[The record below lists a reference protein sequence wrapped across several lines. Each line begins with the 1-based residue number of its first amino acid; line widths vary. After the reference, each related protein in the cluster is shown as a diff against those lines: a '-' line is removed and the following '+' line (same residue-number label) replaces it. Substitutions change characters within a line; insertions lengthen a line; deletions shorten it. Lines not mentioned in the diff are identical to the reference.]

1 MGRDFGDLLGLPQ
14 ALPGMPLSPLVPGW
28 AELRAAERAAGF
40 RHAADALLPPGG
52 TPGGYFLVLDGLR
65 VPGRGGRRRHVDRA
79 LLAEVRDARLRAG
92 APEPVRSLFARYDA
106 ALAEHPMA
114 LRRVVLY
121 QLLQLLRDAPRG
133 PGPDAATALGVD
145 PAEAAALAHAAR
157 RAARTT
163 PAARAAAETL
173 VDVWRAGNTRRA
185 HTLTRQLPAPAGDQR
200 LAHLVARIDS
210 RARRT
215 DALLREAHA
224 LERRMATDAAADH
237 YLRAV
242 RTAEDDTDALHGL
255 LRTCRPT
262 GLRTEVR
269 QDGVRL
275 RWPADPVGPADPASP
290 DGAADRTWRLLRGT
304 VGRDEWTE
312 VTATPT
318 PTSGGDVVD
327 AAAPLGERLRY
338 AALPLD
344 GDRVA
349 GRPLVSAEVLAAPE
363 VSDVTLTDGRARV
376 DARWRTPPGARR
388 VTVVRT
394 GPAPAATDVPAGP
407 HGFTDQGL
415 PPGEHRYRI
424 HCVYRTAAGREVR
437 SPGVTA
443 HRTVHPWP
451 DPVTGLT
458 VRQGGT
464 PGVLSVDWTGGARG
478 QVRLLDWPG
487 TPPTPGEDL
496 RTPAADLPAELAWP
510 PCGAPR
516 AGGAEYRPPTGAT
529 TRVTAVTVLGDRAV
543 AGPSVRVDVP
553 EGVPELTARRVEPTR
568 ARLTFDWP
576 RATDRVRVR
585 WWQAD
590 GTHERRLTR
599 STYLREGL
607 HLDITRAAAHF
618 RVEPLAVADAD
629 VVLPPASAETGLPA
643 DVAVS
648 YAVDRPG
655 FLTGRRRRVT
665 VRAATPEPVGESH
678 EGALEMPEFVLVA
691 RAGDAPRRAPDPPR
705 TVRDGIPVLRLS
717 GAELLAGPVRR
728 DIDAAVA
735 DAGVRRPY
743 TLRAFLT
750 GPHAHAVR
758 LEEPPHKDLVVR

>member
-1 MGRDFGDLLGLPQ
+1 
-14 ALPGMPLSPLVPGW
+14 MPLSPLVPGW
-28 AELRAAERAAGF
+28 AELRTAERAAGF
-40 RHAADALLPPGG
+40 RHAADALLPPGSTSG
-52 TPGGYFLVLDGLR
+52 TPGAYFQVLDGLR

-79 LLAEVRDARLRAG
+79 LLAEVRDAALRAG
-92 APEPVRSLFARYDA
+92 APEPVRALFARYDA
-106 ALAEHPMA
+106 ALAEHPMG

-121 QLLQLLRDAPRG
+121 QLLHLLRDTPGG
-133 PGPDAATALGVD
+133 PSAAAATALGVD

-163 PAARAAAETL
+163 PAACTAAETL
-173 VDVWRAGNTRRA
+173 IDVWRAGHTRRA
-185 HTLTRQLPAPAGDQR
+185 HALTRQLPAAAPAPAGDQR
-200 LAHLVARIDS
+200 LAHLVTRVAS

-215 DALLREAHA
+215 DALLQEAHA
-224 LERRMATDAAADH
+224 LERRVATDAAAEH
-237 YLRAV
+237 YLRAL

-262 GLRTEVR
+262 VLRAEVR

-275 RWPADPVGPADPASP
+275 RWPTDPQQPP
-290 DGAADRTWRLLRGT
+290 DRRTWRLLRGAA
-304 VGRDEWTE
+304 GGDEWTE
-312 VTATPT
+312 VTTVPAPT
-318 PTSGGDVVD
+318 GGGDIVD
-327 AAAPLGERLRY
+327 EAAPLGERVRY

-344 GDRVA
+344 GGRIA
-349 GRPLVSAEVLAAPE
+349 GRALVSAEVLVAPE

-376 DARWRTPPGARR
+376 DGQWRTPPGTHR
-388 VTVVRT
+388 VTVLRT
-394 GPAPAATDVPAGP
+394 GPDPAATDVPAGP
-407 HGFTDQGL
+407 HGFTDEGL

-437 SPGVTA
+437 SPGVAA

-458 VRQGGT
+458 VRQGDT
-464 PGVLSVDWTGGARG
+464 PGVLNVDWTGGARG

-487 TPPTPGEDL
+487 PPPAPGEDL
-496 RTPAADLPAELAWP
+496 RTPAAELPPEPAWP

-516 AGGAEYRPPTGAT
+516 AGSAAYRPPAGAT
-529 TRVTAVTVLGDRAV
+529 TRLTAVTVLGDRAV

-576 RATDRVRVR
+576 RATDRVLVR
-585 WWQAD
+585 WWQSGQA
-590 GTHERRLTR
+590 HERRLTR
-599 STYLREGL
+599 SAYLREGL
-607 HLDITRAAAHF
+607 HLAVTRAAARF

-629 VVLPPASAETGLPA
+629 VVVPPAAAETALPA
-643 DVAVS
+643 DVAIS
-648 YAVDRPG
+648 YALDRPG
-655 FLTGRRRRVT
+655 FLTARRRRVT
-665 VRAATPEPVGESH
+665 VRADTPDPAGPVGEAAS
-678 EGALEMPEFVLVA
+678 ELPEFVLVA
-691 RAGDAPRRAPDPPR
+691 RAAGAPRQAPVPPR
-705 TVRDGIPVLRLS
+705 TVRDGTPVLRLS

-728 DIDAAVA
+728 DLDTAVA

-750 GPHAHAVR
+750 GPHAPAVR
-758 LEEPPHKDLVVR
+758 LEEPPHNDLVVR

>member
-1 MGRDFGDLLGLPQ
+1 MGRDFGDVLGLPQ
-14 ALPGMPLSPLVPGW
+14 ALPDMPLSPLVPGW

-40 RHAADALLPPGG
+40 RHAADALLPPGSTGG
-52 TPGGYFLVLDGLR
+52 TPGAYFQILDGLR

-79 LLAEVRDARLRAG
+79 LLAEARDAALRAG

-106 ALAEHPMA
+106 ALVEHPMG

-121 QLLQLLRDAPRG
+121 QLLQLLRDTPRG
-133 PGPDAATALGVD
+133 PSAQAATALGVD

-173 VDVWRAGNTRRA
+173 LDVWRAGHTRRA
-185 HTLTRQLPAPAGDQR
+185 HALTRQLPAPAGDQR
-200 LAHLVARIDS
+200 LAHLVTRVAS

-224 LERRMATDAAADH
+224 LERRGATDAAADH
-237 YLRAV
+237 YLRAL
-242 RTAEDDTDALHGL
+242 RSAEDDTDALHGL

-262 GLRTEVR
+262 VLRAEVR
-269 QDGVRL
+269 RDGVRL
-275 RWPADPVGPADPASP
+275 RRPTDPQQPPAN
-290 DGAADRTWRLLRGT
+290 RTWRLLRGAA
-304 VGRDEWTE
+304 GRDAWTE
-312 VTATPT
+312 LTVPAPT
-318 PTSGGDVVD
+318 GGGDIVD
-327 AAAPLGERLRY
+327 GSAPLGERVRY

-344 GDRVA
+344 GGRIA
-349 GRPLVSAEVLAAPE
+349 GRPLVSAEVLVAPE

-376 DARWRTPPGARR
+376 DAQWRTPPGTHR

-394 GPAPAATDVPAGP
+394 GPEPATTDVPAGP
-407 HGFTDQGL
+407 DGFTDQGL

-437 SPGVTA
+437 SPGVAA

-451 DPVTGLT
+451 DPVAGLT
-458 VRQGGT
+458 VCQGEE
-464 PGVLSVDWTGGARG
+464 PGVLSVGWTGGVRG

-487 TPPTPGEDL
+487 PPPPPGEDL
-496 RTPAADLPAELAWP
+496 RTPAADLPPELSWP
-510 PCGAPR
+510 PCGAAR
-516 AGGAEYRPPTGAT
+516 AGSAAYRPPAGAT
-529 TRVTAVTVLGDRAV
+529 TRLTAVTVLGDRAV

-553 EGVPELTARRVEPTR
+553 EGVPELTARRTEPTR

-576 RATDRVRVR
+576 RATDRVLIR
-585 WWQAD
+585 WWQSDQA
-590 GTHERRLTR
+590 HERRLTR

-607 HLDITRAAAHF
+607 HLALTRAPARF

-629 VVLPPASAETGLPA
+629 VVVPPACAETVLPA
-643 DVAVS
+643 DVAIS
-648 YAVDRPG
+648 YALDRPG
-655 FLTGRRRRVT
+655 FLTARRRRVT
-665 VRAATPEPVGESH
+665 VQADTPEPAGPVSETGEAAV
-678 EGALEMPEFVLVA
+678 ELPGFVLVA
-691 RAGDAPRRAPDPPR
+691 RAAGASRQAPAPPR
-705 TVRDGIPVLRLS
+705 TERDGTPVLRLS

-728 DIDAAVA
+728 DLDAAVA

-750 GPHAHAVR
+750 GPHAPAVR

>member
-14 ALPGMPLSPLVPGW
+14 ALPDMPLSPLVPGW

-52 TPGGYFLVLDGLR
+52 TPGAHFQILDGLR

-79 LLAEVRDARLRAG
+79 LLAEVRDAALRAG
-92 APEPVRSLFARYDA
+92 APEPVRALFARYDA
-106 ALAEHPMA
+106 VLAEHPMG

-121 QLLQLLRDAPRG
+121 QLLQLLRDTPRG
-133 PGPDAATALGVD
+133 PSAEAATALGVD

-173 VDVWRAGNTRRA
+173 VDVWRAGHTRRA
-185 HTLTRQLPAPAGDQR
+185 HTLTRQLPAAAPAPAGDQR
-200 LAHLVARIDS
+200 LAHLVTRVAS

-224 LERRMATDAAADH
+224 LERRAATDTAADH
-237 YLRAV
+237 YLRAL

-255 LRTCRPT
+255 LRTSRPT
-262 GLRTEVR
+262 VLRTEVR
-269 QDGVRL
+269 RDGVRL
-275 RWPADPVGPADPASP
+275 RWPTDHRQPPAQ
-290 DGAADRTWRLLRGT
+290 RTWRLLRGAA
-304 VGRDEWTE
+304 GRDEWTD
-312 VTATPT
+312 VTTVPA
-318 PTSGGDVVD
+318 PTSGGDIVD
-327 AAAPLGERLRY
+327 IVDEAAPLGERVRY

-344 GDRVA
+344 GGRIA
-349 GRPLVSAEVLAAPE
+349 GRPLVSAEVLVAPE

-376 DARWRTPPGARR
+376 DARWRTPPGTHR
-388 VTVVRT
+388 VTVLRT
-394 GPAPAATDVPAGP
+394 GPDPAATDVPVGP
-407 HGFTDQGL
+407 HGFTDEGL
-415 PPGEHRYRI
+415 PPGEHHYRI

-437 SPGVTA
+437 SPGAAA

-458 VRQGGT
+458 VRQGDT
-464 PGVLSVDWTGGARG
+464 PGVLNVDWTGGARG

-487 TPPTPGEDL
+487 PPPAPGEDL
-496 RTPAADLPAELAWP
+496 RIPAADLPPAPAWP

-516 AGGAEYRPPTGAT
+516 AGSAAYHPPAGTT
-529 TRVTAVTVLGDRAV
+529 TRLIAVTVLGDRAV

-576 RATDRVRVR
+576 RATDRVLVR
-585 WWQAD
+585 WWQSGAA
-590 GTHERRLTR
+590 HERRLTR

-607 HLDITRAAAHF
+607 HLAITRAAARF

-629 VVLPPASAETGLPA
+629 VVVPPVSAETALPA
-643 DVAVS
+643 DVAIS
-648 YAVDRPG
+648 YALDRPG
-655 FLTGRRRRVT
+655 FLTARRRRVT
-665 VRAATPEPVGESH
+665 VQADTPQGAGSGSEAAPE
-678 EGALEMPEFVLVA
+678 LPEFVLVA
-691 RAGDAPRRAPDPPR
+691 RAGSAPRQAPAPPR
-705 TVRDGIPVLRLS
+705 TERDGTPVLRLS

-728 DIDAAVA
+728 DLDAAVA

-750 GPHAHAVR
+750 GPHAPAVR